1 MKMNDDD
8 DTEEEMD
15 MLLKSKKILQNV
27 IAHSDL
33 EREMAQFLLDDD
45 DYEELR
51 ILRISWV
58 Q

>member
-1 MKMNDDD
+1 
-8 DTEEEMD
+8 MD
-15 MLLKSKKILQNV
+15 MLLKSENILQNV

-45 DYEELR
+45 DYEVLR

-58 Q
+58 

>member
-1 MKMNDDD
+1 
-8 DTEEEMD
+8 MD